1 MRKILAALAFLTLG
15 LAQELVVLTH
25 SSFSLDKALIA
36 RFQEETGIRLRFLKG
51 GDAGE
56 TLNKAILSK
65 GAPSPT
71 SSTALTTPS
80 SPGPSRRTSSSPT

>member
-36 RFQEETGIRLRFLKG
+36 RFQEETGIRLRFLK
-51 GDAGE
+51 
-56 TLNKAILSK
+56 
-65 GAPSPT
+65 
-71 SSTALTTPS
+71 ALTTPS

>member
-36 RFQEETGIRLRFLKG
+36 RFRRRRGSG
-51 GDAGE
+51 SA
-56 TLNKAILSK
+56 
-65 GAPSPT
+65 
-71 SSTALTTPS
+71 SSREATRGRP
-80 SPGPSRRTSSSPT
+80 